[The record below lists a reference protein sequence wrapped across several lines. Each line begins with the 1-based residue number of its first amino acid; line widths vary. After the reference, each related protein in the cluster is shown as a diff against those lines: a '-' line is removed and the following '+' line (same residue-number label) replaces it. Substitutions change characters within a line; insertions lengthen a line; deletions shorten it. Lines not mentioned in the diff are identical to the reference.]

1 MNNVMVRANKFTRFT
16 ARLAVIVL
24 FAALV
29 SVVPFQAALATTT
42 PFLGSA
48 QSFAVLGA
56 TAVSTSGP
64 TTITG
69 DLGISPNLVG
79 SITTIPPFSITGT
92 IYGGPLSPAGQAQI
106 DALAAYNALAG
117 YGTATDLSGQNLGSR
132 TLTPGVYSSSDATAL
147 LNGPLVLNAGGID
160 GAFWIFK
167 LAAALTTGTSNGSS
181 VQVINLGSN
190 NGSDVGVFW
199 LVGSSAT
206 LGDSTAFEGN
216 ILAVTSI
223 TLDPSATIEN
233 GRALALN
240 GALTL
245 ASTNTISNV
254 CPFPNLGPG
263 FSGGL
268 EFDQSGRVVPVGSS
282 GPAPVPEPATM
293 LLLGSGLV
301 GLAGF
306 ARRKFKN

>member
-1 MNNVMVRANKFTRFT
+1 
-16 ARLAVIVL
+16 
-24 FAALV
+24 
-29 SVVPFQAALATTT
+29 
-42 PFLGSA
+42 
-48 QSFAVLGA
+48 
-56 TAVSTSGP
+56 
-64 TTITG
+64 
-69 DLGISPNLVG
+69 
-79 SITTIPPFSITGT
+79 
-92 IYGGPLSPAGQAQI
+92 LSPAGQAQI